1 MNKKVENSLL
11 LIFTVSFV
19 ATLGSLYFSEIRGYE
34 PCELCWY
41 QRILMYPLA
50 IVLGVAVYRNDTFIY
65 KYVLPFSVIGM
76 ALSGYHYCLQK
87 IPALKAFE
95 TCTSGVPCSGQYIN
109 WLGFITIPFLAFI
122 AFTIITIMMLVLR
135 KQMKKA

>member
-1 MNKKVENSLL
+1 MNKSLVFGWITA
-11 LIFTVSFV
+11 LI
-19 ATLGSLYFSEIRGYE
+19 AMLGSLTFSEVLHFI

-87 IPALKAFE
+87 IPALKVFE

-135 KQMKKA
+135 KQTKKA